1 MMPHGTGNMAETA
14 TQEHIDVNAAPQ
26 EAPEPSLPA
35 IRQERRPPL
44 PRQRAAHY
52 PASIA
57 RAVIAITRE
66 MEAVGKQGQNE
77 FQKYRYQRWEDINQ
91 QLSPLLAAHGLLIM
105 QSEQSRS
112 LLEQN
117 DKGSV
122 LAIVYHFTLVHESGD
137 MAPPVEWTAIQR
149 LRDQKG
155 VTDDKAAA
163 KCHTQAEKYFCC
175 KQFKIRVAEENPEN
189 QRPTLPKKDA
199 RELYQRLQADIDG
212 AGSEVELSTWGLN
225 PENITRKK
233 SLPPDWQDIITTRF
247 NEKLAELRGGP
258 RVVWDEET
266 HEPFNPDTGEIIESS
281 APPTGD
287 TAPAESHTT
296 PPAGAVTSIESERLK
311 RLDAVLLAAAQ
322 KGTIELRDEWRKLPP
337 SDKRF
342 MEAVK
347 ERYKPLAEAADRE
360 RGI

>member
-1 MMPHGTGNMAETA
+1 MTDTA
-14 TQEHIDVNAAPQ
+14 TQERVDVNAVPQ

-35 IRQERRPPL
+35 IRQERRPRMPT
-44 PRQRAAHY
+44 QRAAHY

-66 MEAVGKQGQNE
+66 MEAVSKQGQNE
-77 FQKYRYQRWEDINQ
+77 FQKYRYQRWEDISAK
-91 QLSPLLAAHGLLIM
+91 LSPLLAEHGLLIM

-163 KCHTQAEKYFCC
+163 KCHTQAEKYFCT
-175 KQFKIRVAEENPEN
+175 KQFKVRVAEESAEN
-189 QRPTLPKKDA
+189 QHPTLPKKDA
-199 RELYQRLQADIDG
+199 RELYARLQADIDS
-212 AGSEVELSTWGLN
+212 AASEVELSSWGHD

-233 SLPPDWQDIITTRF
+233 SLPPDWQDIITTRY

-258 RVVWDEET
+258 RVVWDDE
-266 HEPFNPDTGEIIESS
+266 TGEIIESS
-281 APPTGD
+281 ASPTDD
-287 TAPAESHTT
+287 TAPAETHTT
-296 PPAGAVTSIESERLK
+296 PAAGAVTSIESERLK
-311 RLDAVLLAAAQ
+311 RLDAVLLQAAQ
-322 KGTIELRDEWRKLPP
+322 KGTVELRDEWRKLPP
-337 SDKRF
+337 SDQRLLDST
-342 MEAVK
+342 K
-347 ERYKPLAEAADRE
+347 ERYKPMAEAADRE